1 MKLPVPWLRD
11 FLDLPE
17 PPDEVAAR
25 FGACGFAVDGLED
38 DVLDLDIT
46 ANRPDCLGVVG
57 LAREA
62 AAAFDRDLRP
72 PRVHAAVPGTPG
84 ATPVK
89 VSLADAGC
97 GRYALGVAEVRV
109 GPSPDWL
116 AARLR
121 AVGIRPIN
129 NIVDITNYVM
139 VELGHPM
146 HAFDVAR
153 LAGPEI
159 RVRRARPDE
168 TIVTLDGETRTLD
181 ETMLAIADREQAVAI
196 AGIMGGAGSEVTAG
210 TTRVAFESAWFQ
222 PASVRATSRKLGLK
236 TEASARFERGA
247 DPAMPALAL
256 RRALT
261 LLEDTGAGRH
271 VGGLTDVVA
280 RIPDPRVVELRRD
293 RVARLLGQAVP
304 DADVGR
310 ILSRLGFVLHDT
322 SEGWRVDVPSYRV
335 DVSREADLVE
345 EVARHWGLDRIP
357 ATLPAPRALPPPL
370 GAPIGRDRT
379 VRRLLCGA
387 GLQEAMTFTFI
398 DRVSAEPFAAVDAV
412 VALQNPLSEKFAVL
426 RPSIVPGLVESL
438 RYNRHRQAA
447 DVRLF
452 ELGAVFSPAGER
464 RTVAWV
470 LAGSRG
476 AHWSGDAGPL
486 TFSDTKGVAELIAA
500 AFGVELT
507 ASPADDCRWLT
518 AGQAAHLLL
527 GDGQPAGWVGRLA
540 TARDID
546 DGVFAGEL
554 FLDRLPDRLA
564 PAAIVPLPRHP
575 SIVRDVSIIVDERLP
590 AATVRGTIRSAAPST
605 LVGVAEFDR
614 YQGPG
619 VPAGQVSL
627 SIRLTFQDP
636 ARTLTD
642 AEAHAAVEAIVAA
655 LARAHGAVLRGR

>member
-1 MKLPVPWLRD
+1 MKLPVPWLREFVD
-11 FLDLPE
+11 IPE
-17 PPDEVAAR
+17 TPQEIAAR
-25 FGACGFAVDGLED
+25 FGACGFAVDGLEG

-62 AAAFDRDLRP
+62 AAAFDRELRLP
-72 PRVHAAVPGTPG
+72 QAPAVQGSPG
-84 ATPVK
+84 AAPVK

-116 AARLR
+116 AVRLR

-129 NIVDITNYVM
+129 NVVDITNYVM

-168 TIVTLDGETRTLD
+168 TIVTLDGQARTLD

-196 AGIMGGAGSEVTAG
+196 AGVMGGAGSEVTAA

-222 PASVRATSRKLGLK
+222 PASVRSTSRRLGLK

-261 LLEDTGAGRH
+261 LLEDIGAGQR

-280 RIPDPRVVELRRD
+280 RIPDSRLVELRRD
-293 RVARLLGQAVP
+293 RLARLLGQAVP

-322 SEGWRVDVPSYRV
+322 PAGWRVDVPSHRV

-370 GAPIGRDRT
+370 LAAVGRDRT

-398 DRVSAEPFAAVDAV
+398 DAVSAGPFAGTDET

-464 RTVAWV
+464 RAVAWV

-486 TFSDTKGVAELIAA
+486 TFSDTKGVAELIAG
-500 AFGVELT
+500 AFGLELT
-507 ASPADDCRWLT
+507 ATPADDCGWLT
-518 AGQAAHLLL
+518 AGQAARLV
-527 GDGQPAGWVGRLA
+527 GDGEQAGWVGRLA

-564 PAAIVPLPRHP
+564 PAAIAPLPRHP
-575 SIVRDVSIIVDERLP
+575 SIVRDVSIVVDERLP

-605 LVGVAEFDR
+605 LVSVAEFDR
-614 YQGPG
+614 YQGTG

-642 AEAHAAVEAIVAA
+642 AEAHSAVEAIVAA